1 MSHPLYVA
9 FIWHQHQP
17 LYTTPST
24 LVPDVQG
31 GGATPRGNGGA
42 VAEGEGSPIARMAS
56 GGRIGEDSAVGADP
70 SQMTSDRVPSGS
82 AATASPFLDRSRPGT
97 PAAIAPDSNTPGS
110 HAPGSRGPEL
120 HIPEPNYFLPWVRLH
135 GTKDYL
141 DLVLLLQQFPQLH
154 QTVNFVPSLILQL
167 EAYAQGQA
175 LDPYLALSLQSV
187 RTLSLAQKSFILDHF
202 FDANHRTL
210 IAPHRRYQE
219 LYSQRQEQGLHWCLE
234 HWQNRDYGDLMAWH
248 NLAWIDP
255 LFWSDP
261 EIAAWLEQEEGFTRL
276 DRQHIWTK
284 QREILRRIIPQHRTL
299 QEQGQLEITT
309 SPYTHPILPLLADS
323 SSGRVA
329 VPQMTLPPDVF
340 RWPEDLK
347 RHLRKGW
354 AIYQDYF
361 HRSPLGLWPSEQ
373 AVSPAILEDVA
384 AQGFRWLCSDEAVL
398 GQTLQHFFQRDS
410 QGLVKQPEL
419 LYRPYRLSTP
429 AGDLAM
435 VFRDRHLS
443 DLIGFTYSAMTA
455 TQAATDLVEHLQ
467 GIAHTLKSNQTSGS
481 SGLEN
486 PWLVTI
492 ALDGENCWE
501 FYHQDG
507 RPFLETLYQTLSH
520 EPRIQLVTVSEF
532 LERFPPSASL
542 AAHTLHSGSWV
553 DASFSTWIGDPIKNK
568 AWELLTAARQVLA
581 HHPEAT
587 ESSHPIAW
595 EALDAAEGSDW
606 FWWFGEG
613 HSSNQDA
620 IFDQLFRTH
629 LTTLYQALGEPVPEA
644 LQFPLDRYDKT
655 GDHQPHN
662 FIHPII
668 DGRRDDHN
676 WDEAGRLELGG
687 SWGTMHRAS
696 AIQRLWYGV
705 DQSYLYLRLDVLAGV
720 KPGIDCPPELNLFC
734 FYPDR
739 TGHNSPISLANLPN
753 QAPLNYLYRHHLKV
767 HLLYQSV
774 RFLEAV
780 EYSLWEPRI
789 SYAKVAVDE
798 CIELAV
804 PWRDLGVG
812 TDWSLSLVLVL
823 ARNGQFQNYL
833 PEDQLLTLR
842 VPPRNL

>member
-17 LYTTPST
+17 LYTAPCT
-24 LVPDVQG
+24 LKLDRQ
-31 GGATPRGNGGA
+31 
-42 VAEGEGSPIARMAS
+42 GEGPKPSPSA
-56 GGRIGEDSAVGADP
+56 GGDRHGPDP
-70 SQMTSDRVPSGS
+70 SQ
-82 AATASPFLDRSRPGT
+82 
-97 PAAIAPDSNTPGS
+97 APNL
-110 HAPGSRGPEL
+110 R
-120 HIPEPNYFLPWVRLH
+120 LPWVRLH

-141 DLVLLLQQFPQLH
+141 DLVLLLQQFPDLH

-167 EAYAQGQA
+167 EAYAQGHA

-187 RTLSLAQKSFILDHF
+187 KTLTQAQKAFIIDHF

-219 LYSQRQEQGLHWCLE
+219 LYTQRQDQGNRWCLD
-234 HWQNRDYGDLMAWH
+234 HWTPADYGDLLAWH

-255 LFWSDP
+255 IFWSDP
-261 EIAAWLEQEEGFTRL
+261 DIEAWLEQGQGFTL
-276 DRQHIWTK
+276 ADRQGIWAK
-284 QREILRRIIPQHRTL
+284 QRDIISRIIPQHQFL
-299 QEQGQLEITT
+299 QEQGQLELTT
-309 SPYTHPILPLLADS
+309 SPYTHPILPLLADNT
-323 SSGRVA
+323 SGLVA
-329 VPQMTLPPDVF
+329 VPQMVLPPEAF
-340 RWPEDLK
+340 RWPEDLE
-347 RHLRKGW
+347 RQLRKGW
-354 AIYQDYF
+354 TIYQDYF
-361 HRSPLGLWPSEQ
+361 QRNPLGLWPSEQ
-373 AVSPAILEDVA
+373 AVSPAILNNVA
-384 AQGFRWLCSDEAVL
+384 HQGFRWLCSDEAVL
-398 GQTLQHFFQRDS
+398 GQTLQHYFHRDS
-410 QGLVKQPEL
+410 QGFVRQPEF
-419 LYRPYRLSTP
+419 LYRPYRISTA
-429 AGDLAM
+429 AGDLSM

-455 TQAATDLVEHLQ
+455 NQAASDLVEHLQ
-467 GIAHTLKSNQTSGS
+467 GIAHNLKSNQPTGGS
-481 SGLEN
+481 SLES

-532 LERFPPSASL
+532 LERFPPTASL
-542 AAHTLHSGSWV
+542 SAAHLHSGSWV

-568 AWELLTAARQVLA
+568 AWELLTTARQVLA
-581 HHPEAT
+581 QHPEAT
-587 ESSHPIAW
+587 EVTNPAAW

-620 IFDQLFRTH
+620 IFDQLFREH
-629 LTTLYQALGEPVPEA
+629 LATLYQALGEPVPEV
-644 LQFPLDRYDKT
+644 LQFPLDRYDKST
-655 GDHQPHN
+655 DHQPQN

-668 DGRRDDHN
+668 DGRRDDNN
-676 WDEAGRLELGG
+676 WDAAGRLELGG

-705 DQSYLYLRLDVLAGV
+705 DQNYLYLRLDVLAGV
-720 KPGIDCPPELNLFC
+720 KPGIDCPPELHLFC

-739 TGHNSPISLANLPN
+739 TGHNSPIPLANLPN
-753 QAPLNYLYRHHLKV
+753 QAPLNYLYRHHLKI

-780 EYSLWEPRI
+780 EYSLWQPRI

-804 PWRDLGVG
+804 PWRDLEVG
-812 TDWSLSLVLVL
+812 ADWSLSLVLVL

-842 VPPRNL
+842 VPPGNI